1 MKKSELRQLIREE
14 ISKVMNENSK
24 LNINNVKSIDYAIAE
39 FNGRSLGRLYKL
51 YVYMN
56 NGTQNS
62 YRTVGQFNDAFGTEL
77 PDPTHYEEFKEG
89 IEQLNPKIEVTEG
102 EYDVS

>member
-24 LNINNVKSIDYAIAE
+24 LDINNVESIDYAIAE

-51 YVYMN
+51 YVYMKK
-56 NGTQNS
+56 GGKEW
-62 YRTVGQFNDAFGTEL
+62 YRTVEQFNDAFGTKL

-89 IEQLNPKIEVTEG
+89 IELLNPKITVTKG

>member
-24 LNINNVKSIDYAIAE
+24 LDINNVKSIDYAIAE

-51 YVYMN
+51 FVDMN
-56 NGTQNS
+56 DGTKNS
-62 YRTVGQFNDAFGTEL
+62 YRTVEQFNDAFGTEL
-77 PDPTHYEEFKEG
+77 SDPTHYEEFKEG
-89 IEQLNPKIEVTEG
+89 IEQLNSDIEVTKG
-102 EYDVS
+102 EFDVS